1 MIVNIKSEFSGM
13 HIINITGFKHIRCVR
28 NASNIAQVIIE
39 YMNETI
45 ITFSVNENECE
56 ILLQNLALDIKKEEE
71 RWLNARSYIS
81 GYLNKAS

>member
-1 MIVNIKSEFSGM
+1 MIVTIKSECSGL
-13 HIINITGFKHIRCVR
+13 HIVDVTGFKHIRCVR

-39 YMNETI
+39 YMNEKI

-81 GYLNKAS
+81 ACLNKDS